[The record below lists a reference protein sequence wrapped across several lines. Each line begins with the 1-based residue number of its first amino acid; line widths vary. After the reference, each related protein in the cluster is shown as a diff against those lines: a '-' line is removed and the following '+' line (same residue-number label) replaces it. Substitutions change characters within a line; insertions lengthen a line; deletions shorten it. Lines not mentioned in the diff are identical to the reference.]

1 MGNNPNDGLIA
12 PYANT
17 LELTGGTMTGPIA
30 MGSNKITG
38 LAAGAAPTDAA
49 QIQQAADQAEY
60 YLNGAPTFMRYNMLR
75 RSAGGNLSALTTQ
88 VMLSAA
94 ILLYAG
100 DVVTNLTFMSGAT
113 AAGTPTNWWFALYD
127 TQATPALIAQSADQ
141 TTGAWAADTAKTL
154 ALSAPYTV
162 PTTGI
167 YYAAIMVKA
176 TTPPTLI
183 GASVQA
189 DASGAVVTGQKVLAR
204 TSGSALAATA
214 PATIAAPTTVGT
226 VPYVVIT

>member
-1 MGNNPNDGLIA
+1 VPNPNDGLIA

-30 MGSNKITG
+30 MGGNRISG
-38 LAAGAAPTDAA
+38 LAAGSAPTDAA
-49 QIQQAADQAEY
+49 QIAQAADQFEY
-60 YLNGAPTFMRYNMLR
+60 YLNGAPTFMRANLFR
-75 RSAGGNLSALTTQ
+75 RQAGGNLSALTTQ
-88 VMLSAA
+88 VMTSAA

-113 AAGTPTNWWFALYD
+113 AASVPTNWWFALYD

-141 TTGAWAADTAKTL
+141 TTTAWAADTAKTL
-154 ALSAPYTV
+154 ALASPYTV
-162 PTTGI
+162 LTTGI
-167 YYAAIMVKA
+167 YYASVMVKA

-204 TSGSALAATA
+204 TSGSSLTATA
-214 PATIAAPTTVGT
+214 PATIASPTTVGT
-226 VPYVVIT
+226 VPYVIVT